1 MRFEIKEF
9 VKGSKVIDG
18 KYYYV
23 DAEKKYFLNNR
34 DDLKNWFLSQVDFS
48 ESPVRIEVNKI
59 EEADN
64 EQ

>member
-1 MRFEIKEF
+1 MRFEIKEL

-18 KYYYV
+18 KYHYI
-23 DAEKKYFLNNR
+23 DAEKVYSLNNW
-34 DDLKNWFLSQVDFS
+34 DDLQNWFLSLVDFS
-48 ESPVRIEVNKI
+48 KGPVRIEVNKI